1 MRLTSERSRPVEIL
15 VIIVAF
21 WLLLVGAYGGLN
33 LLSARSKEQHH
44 PGAQPAAR
52 RADGTPGPA
61 PLGGLFSEVD
71 MLRAQVEHLRTEVVA
86 LSETATRH
94 EKPRSRRYQSG
105 VVYTELPRMLRR
117 HVKEVRNERHPLG
130 V

>member
-1 MRLTSERSRPVEIL
+1 VQIL

-21 WLLLVGAYGGLN
+21 WLLLVGAYGGLT
-33 LLSARSKEQHH
+33 LLSARNKTNR
-44 PGAQPAAR
+44 R
-52 RADGTPGPA
+52 RAALQPPTQRGEGA

-94 EKPRSRRYQSG
+94 EKPRTRRYQTG
-105 VVYTELPRMLRR
+105 VYSDLPRMLRR
-117 HVKEVRNERHPLG
+117 HVKEARSERHPLG

>member
-1 MRLTSERSRPVEIL
+1 VEIL

-33 LLSARSKEQHH
+33 LLSARSKEQRLQ
-44 PGAQPAAR
+44 GSQSAIR
-52 RADGTPGPA
+52 RAGGTETA

-94 EKPRSRRYQSG
+94 ERPRSRRYQSG

>member
-1 MRLTSERSRPVEIL
+1 VEIL

-21 WLLLVGAYGGLN
+21 WLLLVGAYGGLT
-33 LLSARSKEQHH
+33 LLNGRSKT
-44 PGAQPAAR
+44 AR
-52 RADGTPGPA
+52 GRTPGLPRVRIANWGTTPRQGSDEARA

-94 EKPRSRRYQSG
+94 ERPRTRRYQTG
-105 VVYTELPRMLRR
+105 VYADLPRMLRR
-117 HVKEVRNERHPLG
+117 HVKEVRNIRHPLG
-130 V
+130 I

>member
-1 MRLTSERSRPVEIL
+1 VEIF

-33 LLSARSKEQHH
+33 LLSARSKEQRR
-44 PGAQPAAR
+44 PGASTAVR
-52 RADGTPGPA
+52 FRADGTEDIA

-94 EKPRSRRYQSG
+94 ERPRTRRYQSG

-117 HVKEVRNERHPLG
+117 HVKEVRHERHPLG

>member
-1 MRLTSERSRPVEIL
+1 MEIL

-33 LLSARSKEQHH
+33 LLNDRNKERRHDS
-44 PGAQPAAR
+44 QPAVR
-52 RADGTPGPA
+52 RADGTEAPA

-94 EKPRSRRYQSG
+94 ERPRARRYQSG

-117 HVKEVRNERHPLG
+117 HVKEVRTERHPLG